1 MTKALPRF
9 NQFGN
14 LRPPILMWIVMIY
27 GLRHILITLPKANQA
42 VGDWIQ
48 IWNNPVYFLGDI
60 ILVFVLLALNFRQP
74 GSPPFWKKVWRRA
87 HWLIAVAYAWSL
99 GWLLTLNID
108 AVQTPTHRDFAL
120 VATLA
125 LIDLVMLLYVLL
137 SPLVRQVVK
146 DFPATND
153 QISAEEALA
162 PPQLRPVIHTAYEI
176 LINSEI
182 VPGSDAVDLSLY
194 AGQAQSAMVEA
205 AALAIQ
211 AGDLA
216 RAEALYRR
224 IVSDHPESALAWH
237 ELGLIA
243 YRCDQLQKSAA
254 LISRAVKA
262 DRSQMVF
269 HRNLAEISRRLGR
282 PQDAVYHAQCAVD
295 LIPEDGVSHFNLALA
310 LTDAQKLQEALT
322 HYQEAVRLVPGHAYA
337 WNNLGVLL
345 RRFGKPEEA
354 KAAFEAALRVQPD
367 QAEARN
373 NLAQMAN
380 S

>member
-1 MTKALPRF
+1 
-9 NQFGN
+9 
-14 LRPPILMWIVMIY
+14 MWVVMIY
-27 GLRHILITLPKANQA
+27 GLRHILIALPKADQA

-48 IWNNPVYFLGDI
+48 IWSSPVYFVGDA
-60 ILVFVLLALNFRQP
+60 LVLFVLLALNFRQP

-87 HWLIAVAYAWSL
+87 NWLIAVAYAWSL
-99 GWLLTLNID
+99 GWLVVLNS
-108 AVQTPTHRDFAL
+108 AVVQTPAHRDFGL

-125 LIDLVMLLYVLL
+125 LIDIGMLLYVLL

-146 DFPATND
+146 DFPPTND

-162 PPQLRPVIHTAYEI
+162 PKQLRPVIHTAYEI

-182 VPGSDAVDLSLY
+182 VPGSDAIDLSAY
-194 AGQAQSAMVEA
+194 GGQEKDVLVQA

-295 LIPEDGVSHFNLALA
+295 LNRADGVSHFNLALA
-310 LTDAQKLQEALT
+310 LTDAQKLQEALQ
-322 HYQEAVRLVPGHAYA
+322 HYQEAVRLAPGHAYA

-345 RRFGKPEEA
+345 RRFGRPDEA
-354 KAAFEAALRVQPD
+354 RAAFEAALRVQPD
-367 QAEARN
+367 QVEARN
-373 NLAQMAN
+373 NLAQMV
-380 S
+380 

>member
-48 IWNNPVYFLGDI
+48 IWNNPVYFLGDAI
-60 ILVFVLLALNFRQP
+60 VVFVLLALNFRQP

-87 HWLIAVAYAWSL
+87 QLLIAVAYAWSL
-99 GWLLTLNID
+99 GWLMALNIV
-108 AVQTPTHRDFAL
+108 AVQTPAHRDFGL
-120 VATLA
+120 VVTLA
-125 LIDLVMLLYVLL
+125 LIDLGMLLYVLL
-137 SPLVRQVVK
+137 SPLVRKVVK
-146 DFPATND
+146 DFPPTND

-162 PPQLRPVIHTAYEI
+162 PKQPRPVIHTAYEI

-182 VPGSDAVDLSLY
+182 VPGSDLVDLSEY
-194 AGQAQSAMVEA
+194 TEQAQNAMVEA

-211 AGDLA
+211 AGDLVL
-216 RAEALYRR
+216 AEAIYRQ
-224 IVSDHPESALAWH
+224 IVTSAPESAWAWH

-243 YRCDQLQKSAA
+243 YRCEQLQKSAA
-254 LISRAVKA
+254 LIARAVKA

-295 LIPEDGVSHFNLALA
+295 LNPEDGVSHFNLALA
-310 LTDAQKLQEALT
+310 LTDAQKLQDALV
-322 HYQEAVRLVPGHAYA
+322 HYQEAVRFAPGHAYA

-345 RRFGKPEEA
+345 RRFSRPDEA
-354 KAAFEAALRVQPD
+354 RAAFEAALRVQPD
-367 QAEARN
+367 QVEARN